1 MIVQLVAEIDPVFYQ
16 HLWWSDFYLLL
27 LALHLLQ
34 ENIFRNTFGWLLLK
48 RKYDVFNKYIISD
61 KRDAFTAAK
70 TRKRIGLK
78 KYLMNRSSCL
88 LLKKKLFKKKR
99 WLAASKINIIS
110 YFRSIHG
117 TWIRHLL
124 PEKHSIINL
133 ISKVWDIQG
142 ITL

>member
-16 HLWWSDFYLLL
+16 YLWWSDFYLLL
-27 LALHLLQ
+27 LVLHLLQ
-34 ENIFRNTFGWLLLK
+34 ENIFRNTFRWLLLK
-48 RKYDVFNKYIISD
+48 RKNDVFNKYRISD

-70 TRKRIGLK
+70 IRKRIGLK

-99 WLAASKINIIS
+99 CLAASKININS
-110 YFRSIHG
+110 YFMSIHG

-142 ITL
+142 IML